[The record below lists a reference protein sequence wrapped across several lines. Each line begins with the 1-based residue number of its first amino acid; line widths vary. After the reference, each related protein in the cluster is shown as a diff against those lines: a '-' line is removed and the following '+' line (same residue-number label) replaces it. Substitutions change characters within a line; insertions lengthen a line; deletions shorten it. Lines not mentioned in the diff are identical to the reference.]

1 MKRQVIL
8 SGYRGQYRLG
18 LNILMFFFIITRADL
33 LPALVLHPEGEPAGT
48 WTDKPNDAVVGRW
61 SINASFVVVAPN
73 WIITT
78 RHQNTSPTTV
88 MIAGVTYHCHYD
100 PDCVGGPGGNADLRL
115 IRLTTSQGENADLE
129 HFVSPYSATN
139 ETSREIRIGGYGR
152 GREAE
157 LTEGI
162 PPRRYGY
169 TWGAGTN
176 YHNQTLRW
184 CTNSIDDTDTATGG
198 YTSDIIIGDFD
209 GLGYPSSTVY
219 EGIPAEYDSGGGWFI
234 KQAGQWF
241 VAGLT
246 SGVSA
251 HGSPWPAKGESWFR
265 YGPDPNYLYP
275 DGMDAVRIS
284 SYADWI
290 AEKIAL
296 PQCEQETPGDLNH
309 DCQIDALD
317 LELMLRHWLRDD
329 CDSANDWCDGAD
341 QPPRDHQVNLRDV
354 SALASHWLE
363 CYWLPDWPCE

>member
-1 MKRQVIL
+1 MIIP
-8 SGYRGQYRLG
+8 GYRGQFRLG
-18 LNILMFFFIITRADL
+18 FYVLMIICLLARAEMIL
-33 LPALVLHPEGEPAGT
+33 ALVLHPEGEPAGT

-61 SINASFVVVAPN
+61 SFNASFVVVAPN

-78 RHQNTSPTTV
+78 RHQHTSPTTV
-88 MIAGVTYHCHYD
+88 MIEGVPYQCHYD

-129 HFVSPYSATN
+129 HFVSPYSATD
-139 ETSREIRIGGYGR
+139 EVDREIRIGGYGR

-169 TWGAGTN
+169 TWGTGAN

-184 CTNSIDDTDTATGG
+184 CTNRIDDTDDVTGG
-198 YTSDIIIGDFD
+198 YTSDILIGDFD

-234 KQAGQWF
+234 NQTGSWF

-251 HGSPWPAKGESWFR
+251 HGTPWPDKGESWFR
-265 YGPDPNYLYP
+265 YGPDPNYLSP

-290 AEKIAL
+290 AEKIAP